1 MFYGLNNFIK
11 KILPKRLF
19 YRSLIIVATPIILLQ
34 IIITIVFFD
43 SLWIKANKGMTRSLV
58 GEVETLLDVYKSQQ
72 DPEHRET
79 IIAIY
84 NKNFDFT
91 VTLKDNELLPEKKRE
106 RWYSP
111 IDRTLRREL
120 KPVFGNSY
128 WFDTTSFKELV
139 ELRIKYKTGFLQI
152 FFPKHKIAPSSA
164 RIFAL
169 WITLPG
175 FLLITIAIFFLKNQ
189 TRPIVNLAKAAEKFG
204 KGEFVKEFRPSGAKE
219 IRQAAYE
226 FDKMRKR
233 ISVHLNQRSEMLSGI
248 SHDLRTPLTRL
259 KLQLALLKQQDL
271 AKKMGDDIEEMERM
285 LNEYLEFSRNQK
297 NEETETVNI
306 NNLITSII
314 KKYDGKQINVH
325 FEKNLKINARLNA
338 IKRCLINLIDNGLAY
353 GQKVEI
359 ITKKTISDAVIFID
373 DNGPGIPEKEYQNVM
388 KPFYRIDKSRGQ
400 NKSGVGLGLS
410 ITNDIIRSHGGSI
423 SLEKSPLSG
432 LRVKIYLP
440 L

>member
-1 MFYGLNNFIK
+1 MFYGLNNIIK

-34 IIITIVFFD
+34 IIITVVFFD

-58 GEVETLLDVYKSQQ
+58 GEIETLLDVYKNPDVGVKQS
-72 DPEHRET
+72 
-79 IIAIY
+79 IINLY
-84 NKNFDFT
+84 NQNFDF
-91 VTLKDNELLPEKKRE
+91 VITLKENELLPEKKTE

-111 IDRTLRREL
+111 MDRSLRREL

-128 WFDTTSFKELV
+128 WFDTTSYKEV
-139 ELRIKYKTGFLQI
+139 AELRIKYQNGFLQI
-152 FFPKHKIAPSSA
+152 FFPKDKIAPSSA

-175 FLLITIAIFFLKNQ
+175 FLLIMLAIIFLKNQ
-189 TRPIVNLAKAAEKFG
+189 TRPIANLAKAAEKFG

-226 FDKMRKR
+226 FDRMRKR
-233 ISVHLNQRSEMLSGI
+233 ISIHLNQRSEMLSGI

-271 AKKMGDDIEEMERM
+271 AKKMSDDIEEMERM
-285 LNEYLEFSRNQK
+285 LNEYLEFSRHQK
-297 NEETETVNI
+297 TEDTETINI
-306 NNLITSII
+306 NNLITDVI
-314 KKYDGKQINVH
+314 KKYDSKQISVH
-325 FEKNLKINARLNA
+325 FEENPKINIRLNT
-338 IKRCLINLIDNGLAY
+338 IKRCLINLIDNGLFY
-353 GQKVEI
+353 GKKVEI
-359 ITKKTISDAVIFID
+359 ITKKTISDLIIFID
-373 DNGPGIPEKEYQNVM
+373 DNGPGIPKKEYQNVM
-388 KPFYRIDKSRGQ
+388 KPFYRIDKSRSQ

-410 ITNDIIRSHGGSI
+410 IANDIIRSHGGNI
-423 SLEKSPLSG
+423 SLDKSPLNG
-432 LRVKIYLP
+432 LRVRISLP